1 MKYFVRF
8 FVITLLCFVCTYSFA
23 EQKIVYLDMKFI
35 LNKSKAGMGAQKFMQ
50 DYMKKNQ
57 EEFIKIEENL
67 KKEEKDL
74 LSKKTILSKEE
85 YKKNTDSLRKKVIDY
100 QTQRRVS
107 IEKITKQRAEAR
119 QKLINELNPILKE
132 YMEENEV
139 SIVLDNKIV
148 VMGNKIFDITDAIV
162 GKLNTKLPSLNLK

>member
-1 MKYFVRF
+1 MKYFVRL
-8 FVITLLCFVCTYSFA
+8 FVITLFCFVCTYSFA

-57 EEFIKIEENL
+57 EKFVKVEESL

-85 YKKNTDSLRKKVIDY
+85 YKKNTDSS
-100 QTQRRVS
+100 S
-107 IEKITKQRAEAR
+107 ISR
-119 QKLINELNPILKE
+119 N
-132 YMEENEV
+132 
-139 SIVLDNKIV
+139 
-148 VMGNKIFDITDAIV
+148 
-162 GKLNTKLPSLNLK
+162 